1 MPPKHQKIKCSVIL
15 QLPRT
20 MQQWKTGSCTFKAG
34 DEEKNVCM
42 LYAEIFWKG
51 IHRLNI
57 K

>member
-1 MPPKHQKIKCSVIL
+1 MLSCNYLGLCSNGK
-15 QLPRT
+15 QAHAYC
-20 MQQWKTGSCTFKAG
+20 KSTFKAG

>member
-1 MPPKHQKIKCSVIL
+1 MLSCKCLRLCSNGK
-15 QLPRT
+15 QAHAYC
-20 MQQWKTGSCTFKAG
+20 KSTFKA
-34 DEEKNVCM
+34 EKNACR